1 MKKLGI
7 VLGTLLAVSVAGAQ
21 QTSTIQ
27 MQCRPLSS
35 GGNTFIES
43 DETVINGMTCH
54 VPAAKPAPA
63 VAVAPTPA
71 ATSVI
76 SPSPEV
82 PKHEA
87 VLIDGTSVPLKITE
101 TISSADAND
110 GDRIS
115 FEVVDDVDLDGHIV
129 IPRGSVAMGTVVN
142 AHHKR
147 RMGRAGKLDIALQY
161 ASTADGEK
169 IPLRGSKEAK
179 GGNHAGAITGG
190 IVATSIVFFPAAPL
204 FLMMKGHD
212 ITINQGTAVNAFVDG
227 DTRVEVPS
235 RAEAVQ
241 N

>member
-1 MKKLGI
+1 MRKIPAEVDFGGNEFPATHR
-7 VLGTLLAVSVAGAQ
+7 VHLAVA
-21 QTSTIQ
+21 
-27 MQCRPLSS
+27 
-35 GGNTFIES
+35 
-43 DETVINGMTCH
+43 DETVVNGMACH
-54 VPAAKPAPA
+54 VPVAKPAA
-63 VAVAPTPA
+63 VDASVPA
-71 ATSVI
+71 AASVI

-87 VLIDGTSVPLKITE
+87 VLTDGTSVPLKITE
-101 TISSADAND
+101 TISSAEAND

-129 IPRGSVAMGTVVN
+129 IPKGSVAMGTVVN

-161 ASTADGEK
+161 VSTADGQK
-169 IPLRGSKEAK
+169 IRLRGSKEAK

-212 ITINQGTAVNAFVDG
+212 ITIDQGTPVNAFVDG

-235 RAEAVQ
+235 RAEAVRNQ
-241 N
+241 SAGARCK